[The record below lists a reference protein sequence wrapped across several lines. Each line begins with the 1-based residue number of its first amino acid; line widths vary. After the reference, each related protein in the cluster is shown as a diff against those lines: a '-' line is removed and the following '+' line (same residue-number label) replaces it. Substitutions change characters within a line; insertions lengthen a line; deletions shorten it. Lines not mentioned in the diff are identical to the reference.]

1 MLKHSLA
8 EKPCP
13 NFQPNPSLPSR
24 PRYPSLS
31 KWHNRRKGLRTTSL
45 SLLLGLLPWPSAG
58 RGCRVGASV
67 SACGAALAAGA
78 GPVRDP
84 RSALRAP
91 ADRRCPVQPGLSFS
105 VFPFLPRP
113 GFAIVSPRNQPS
125 PQPRSTAGKA
135 GACAGPGKVRPG
147 VVASRCW
154 SVCRAAKPRASP
166 AAFGFLPGEDQ
177 PGFGAELCTLLI
189 FLVFH
194 PKSLKAR
201 RVPLRFVSLMLI
213 CHRVR
218 LASVAEMYS
227 RH

>member
-31 KWHNRRKGLRTTSL
+31 KRHNRRKGLRTTSL
-45 SLLLGLLPWPSAG
+45 PLLLGLLPWPSAG

-91 ADRRCPVQPGLSFS
+91 ADRRCPVQPGLSFP

-125 PQPRSTAGKA
+125 PQPRSTADKA
-135 GACAGPGKVRPG
+135 AWQGEARGGGFALLERLQSSKTEGFTCGI
-147 VVASRCW
+147 W
-154 SVCRAAKPRASP
+154 IP
-166 AAFGFLPGEDQ
+166 A
-177 PGFGAELCTLLI
+177 
-189 FLVFH
+189 
-194 PKSLKAR
+194 R
-201 RVPLRFVSLMLI
+201 
-213 CHRVR
+213 
-218 LASVAEMYS
+218 
-227 RH
+227 